1 MLSSAM
7 QKIANANHL
16 RIDQNA
22 AYGIAKG
29 CFITLC
35 EGVGYKR
42 MYIYVGCHHKSD
54 DQGNPQPTTE
64 GFSIPEHLIVANE
77 LAQNIARL
85 AADYKTYYVLNDKN
99 NLPGDRRMNGVAV
112 KNGYLVQVNFM
123 AGMKTTSGIQA
134 FIDNILPQVADLTEP
149 NKCMKCGA
157 DNDAS
162 TVPVML
168 SGEAV
173 VPMHAACADEHIAA
187 LEAAETARE
196 AAKPAKRGNA
206 FTGAVGAFIGAML
219 GAVVWTLIGM
229 LGYIAGIVGWLI
241 AFLSGK
247 GYDLLGGKNGRIKI
261 AVVIV
266 CIILAVAAGNCGVY
280 AWQIHEVYAEAAAD
294 LMPWESLIPES
305 EFFALMIPEL
315 AASSEFISEVARNMV
330 MGLFFAALGCW
341 TILRGFVNPAKVV
354 KAQVLKG

>member
-16 RIDQNA
+16 KIAQNI

-35 EGVGYKR
+35 EGPYYKR

-85 AADYKTYYVLNDKN
+85 AADYKTYYVFNDKN
-99 NLPGDRRMNGVAV
+99 NLPGDKRISGVAV
-112 KNGYLVQVNFM
+112 KNGYLVQVNFA
-123 AGMKTTSGIQA
+123 AGIKTAKGIQA

-149 NKCMKCGA
+149 DKCMKCGTG
-157 DNDAS
+157 NDDT

-173 VPMHAACADEHIAA
+173 VPMHAACADEHIAS
-187 LEAAETARE
+187 LEAAEAARE
-196 AAKPAKRGNA
+196 AAKPEKRGNA
-206 FTGAVGAFIGAML
+206 FLGTIGAFVGAML
-219 GAVVWTLIGM
+219 GAAAWMLVGM
-229 LGYIAGIVGWLI
+229 LGYIAGIIGWLI

-247 GYDLLGGKNGRIKI
+247 GYDLMGGKNGKFKI

-266 CIILAVAAGNCGVY
+266 CVIIAVVAGSCGVY
-280 AWQIHEVYAEAAAD
+280 AWQIHEIYTEAAAD
-294 LMPWESLIPES
+294 LKPWESLIPES
-305 EFFALMIPEL
+305 EFFALMIEEL
-315 AASSEFISEVARNMV
+315 MASSEFLAEAGRDLLI
-330 MGLFFAALGCW
+330 GLLFAAWGCVS
-341 TILRGFVNPAKVV
+341 LMRGFTNPAKVS